1 MSSAERPGYHLP
13 PGTLAP
19 VDIDLDRKCLTR
31 SAGASI
37 GKKYLMAAAGLFW
50 CFFVLMHLV
59 GNFQLFLGAEKYNAY
74 SEFLIS
80 LGKLLYV
87 MEIALVLAL
96 LGHAVLGVIVS
107 LQNSAARPVGYEV
120 DRAKGDRNL
129 ASNTMI
135 WTGILVIV
143 FIVLH
148 LLHFKYAADHPKA
161 MLDGKEVTDF
171 HGMVVD
177 LFQSPLYVLTYLV
190 AVAVLGVHLYHA
202 LQSSLR
208 TLGWFSADS
217 QACIQKTSKAFGIAI
232 ALGYASI
239 PIWAILVKG
248 AGS

>member
-1 MSSAERPGYHLP
+1 
-13 PGTLAP
+13 LAP
-19 VDIDLDRKCLTR
+19 VEIDFDKKSLTR

-50 CFFVLMHLV
+50 CFFVLMHLI

-74 SEFLIS
+74 SAFLMS

-129 ASNTMI
+129 ASSTMV

-148 LLHFKYAADHPKA
+148 LLHFKYASEHPKVL
-161 MLDGKEVTDF
+161 LDGKEVINF
-171 HGMVVD
+171 HGMVVS
-177 LFQSPLYVLTYLV
+177 LFQSPLYVLFYLV
-190 AVAVLGVHLYHA
+190 AVAVLGIHLAHA

-208 TLGWFSADS
+208 TIGWNTVEAEAGLKKVSLG
-217 QACIQKTSKAFGIAI
+217 FGIFTAV
-232 ALGYASI
+232 GYASI

-248 AGS
+248 A

>member
-19 VDIDLDRKCLTR
+19 VDIDLDQRCLTR

-59 GNFQLFLGAEKYNAY
+59 GNFQLFLGADKYNAY
-74 SEFLIS
+74 SDFLIS

-87 MEIALVLAL
+87 MEIALVAAL
-96 LGHAVLGVIVS
+96 LGHAVLGVIVA
-107 LQNSAARPVGYEV
+107 LQNKAARPVGYEV
-120 DRAKGDRNL
+120 DRAKGERNL
-129 ASNTMI
+129 ASSTMI

-148 LLHFKYAADHPKA
+148 LLHFKYASEHPKA

-177 LFQSPLYVLTYLV
+177 LFQNPAYVLMYIV
-190 AVAVLGVHLYHA
+190 AVGVLGVHLYHA

-208 TLGWFSADS
+208 TIGWFSKESENGIKKA
-217 QACIQKTSKAFGIAI
+217 SKVFGIAI
-232 ALGYASI
+232 AVGYALI

-248 AGS
+248 A